1 MSGAGDRI
9 TNGWSA
15 PAIERVCVRS
25 STVPRRVVVRIILMV
40 RRTFLSPPTRCSG
53 DQHGTAHHDPPLL
66 AFDTSLAFSHR
77 IIVLVTRFITGAGRC
92 ST

>member
-40 RRTFLSPPTRCSG
+40 RIILIAELFCPPQRGVPVINTAQHTTTR
-53 DQHGTAHHDPPLL
+53 
-66 AFDTSLAFSHR
+66 
-77 IIVLVTRFITGAGRC
+77 RC
-92 ST
+92 